1 MLKIGKVVNTHGIKG
16 EVRILSDFDYKDII
30 FRNGSHIYINN
41 DELIITSYR
50 VHKCYDMV
58 KFEGIDNINDVLKY
72 KGFDVY
78 IKRDDYKFPSVL
90 DAELIGANVYFK
102 NKNIGVLKQ
111 IQKGKLQKLMVI
123 YNGEKDIL
131 VPYVDEFVK
140 KATANEIEL
149 TGIEGLIDAN

>member
-30 FRNGSHIYINN
+30 FKRGSHIYINN
-41 DELIITSYR
+41 
-50 VHKCYDMV
+50 
-58 KFEGIDNINDVLKY
+58 VLKY

-140 KATANEIEL
+140 KATEKEIEL
-149 TGIEGLIDAN
+149 TRIEGLIDAN